1 MGSVPAVELRCRTIR
16 LVTGEANMPQIINT
30 NIASLNAQRNLDR
43 SQAAQE
49 TALQRLSSGLRI
61 NSAKDDAAGL
71 TIANR
76 LDAQVRGLSVASRN
90 AGDGVSLAQI
100 AEGSIESIST
110 SLQRLRELAVQ
121 SSNSTNGDTERAAL
135 NGEAQQLIAEIE
147 RTSGS
152 ASFNGVN
159 LLDGSFQNKSFQ
171 IGANVGDEVSVSL
184 GSVNTSSLGAAES
197 SGVSGSVSKTALQ
210 VGTDN
215 LELAGGDL
223 VINSVSI
230 NASAAGDDGFSTAEQ
245 ASSAIAKAA
254 AINAASEQTGVVAT
268 VNANTVEGTALAAL
282 ADSGADPVDFSLNG
296 ETFAISITA
305 QTTPDGVKNELQR
318 VADTLNGKSGV
329 TGVTAEVVQ
338 ANGTGTGFR
347 IDLTAEDGRN
357 IVIDPTAAAAD
368 DDTALIGLAANA
380 AATDND
386 GRAFVGNVTLSS
398 VDGGDISLTT
408 TTGNIDNA
416 GFEVGSFA
424 SGQAAAVGNNRIAS
438 SALVAGDLI
447 INGTTIGASLASDDT
462 ASTVDE
468 GESGIAI
475 AAAVNRST
483 DSTGVTAT
491 VNENR
496 LSSGTLTAANVF
508 TGVSI
513 NGVGIDA
520 TAAGLTLGEKVSAI
534 VDNVNARAGQ
544 TGVTAEALGADQFT
558 LIAADGRNIEVTGS
572 NAIIDDGFAAD
583 TTGYAGVTL
592 SSGGQID
599 IASNTG
605 DLTDKGFEV
614 GSYGAT
620 ESGTLLKD
628 VDISTAGGAKSAIQA
643 VDNALTT
650 LNSERSKLGSV
661 QSRFESV
668 ISSNAIS
675 IENFSASASRI
686 QDADFAAE
694 TAALSKSQVL
704 QQAGISVLAQAN
716 ARPQQ
721 VLSLLQ

>member
-1 MGSVPAVELRCRTIR
+1 
-16 LVTGEANMPQIINT
+16 MPQIINT
-30 NIASLNAQRNLDR
+30 NISSLNAQRNLDQ
-43 SQAAQE
+43 SQNAQD
-49 TALQRLSSGLRI
+49 TALQRLSSGLRV
-61 NSAKDDAAGL
+61 NSSKDDAAGL
-71 TIANR
+71 QIANR
-76 LDAQVRGLSVASRN
+76 LDAQVRGLNVASRN

-121 SSNSTNGDTERAAL
+121 SSNATNGDSERAAL
-135 NGEAQQLIAEIE
+135 NEEATQLIAEIE

-152 ASFNGVN
+152 ATFNGVN

-171 IGANVGDEVSVSL
+171 VGANVGDEVSVSL
-184 GSVNTSSLGAAES
+184 GSVDTSSLGAAES
-197 SGVSGSVSKTALQ
+197 SGVSGSVSKAPLD
-210 VGTDN
+210 VASDN
-215 LELAGGDL
+215 LDLVGGDL

-230 NASAAGDDGFSTAEQ
+230 NASTAGDDGFSTALQ

-268 VNANTVEGTALAAL
+268 VNANTVQGTNLTSLSA
-282 ADSGADPVDFSLNG
+282 SGATPVDFSLNG

-318 VADTLNGKSGV
+318 VADTLNGKTGV

-338 ANGTGTGFR
+338 GNGPGTGFR

-357 IVIDPTAAAAD
+357 IVLDPTVAAAD
-368 DDTALIGLAANA
+368 DDTDLIGLATNDAT
-380 AATDND
+380 TDND

-408 TTGNIDNA
+408 TTGDIDNA
-416 GFEVGSFA
+416 GFEVGTFA
-424 SGQAAAVGNNRIAS
+424 SGQAAAVGDNRTTS

-447 INGTTIGASLASDDT
+447 INGTSIGASLASDDT
-462 ASTVDE
+462 ASTADSD
-468 GESGIAI
+468 ESGIAI

-513 NGVGIDA
+513 NGVSIDA
-520 TAAGLTLGEKVSAI
+520 TVASLTLGEKVASI
-534 VDNVNARAGQ
+534 VDNVNAKAGQ
-544 TGVTAEALGADQFT
+544 TGVTAEALGADKFT

-572 NAIIDDGFAAD
+572 NAIIDDGFAAA

-592 SSGGQID
+592 TSGGQID

-628 VDISTAGGAKSAIQA
+628 VDISTAGGAKAAISA
-643 VDNALTT
+643 VDNAISTV
-650 LNSERSKLGSV
+650 NAERAKLGSI
-661 QSRFESV
+661 QTRFENV
-668 ISSNAIS
+668 ISANQIAV
-675 IENFSASASRI
+675 ENFSASKSRI
-686 QDADFAAE
+686 VDADFAAE
-694 TAALSKSQVL
+694 TAALSRSQVL